1 MANVQTLKAMCA
13 VLQHFGKKGYDA
25 MLDNAKSD
33 AKLLST
39 EGINVTTDEIL
50 TINVFLNFELLLS
63 EKLTGVAE
71 NFNCHFELNPN
82 QTTKTAKFYIMGQ
95 EFQGNSQALIKRIEL
110 LQDLDM
116 AYLEPAGAW
125 DC

>member
-25 MLDNAKSD
+25 MLNNAKSD

-50 TINVFLNFELLLS
+50 TVNVFLNFELLLS
-63 EKLTGVAE
+63 EKLTGVAQG
-71 NFNCHFELNPN
+71 FHCHFELKQAGRAP
-82 QTTKTAKFYIMGQ
+82 KFYIMGQ

-116 AYLEPAGAW
+116 AYLAPAGVW